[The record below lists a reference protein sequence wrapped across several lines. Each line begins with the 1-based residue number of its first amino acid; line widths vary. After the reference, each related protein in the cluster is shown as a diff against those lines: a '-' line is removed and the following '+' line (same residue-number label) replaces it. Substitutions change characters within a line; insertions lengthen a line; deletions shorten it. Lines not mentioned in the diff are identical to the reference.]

1 MDYSQYYFYIICFL
15 IVVLIYFYDK
25 YYNTHKVVI
34 GKSGRSYHI
43 RIRREEFTNVS
54 DNDIINRLEEID
66 SRIKKL
72 CDTLVVENYPD
83 RERAERTKEKWDNII
98 IKETYENESS
108 IAFVVNKGDEI
119 SICLTNKDTG
129 NLEDINTTMFV
140 VLHEV
145 GHLMSVNWGHDEEF
159 WTNFKL
165 ILRKAQEID
174 IYNYTNYNNT
184 PEEYCGIS
192 IYSNPC
198 MTQECAV
205 PST

>member
-108 IAFVVNKGDEI
+108 IAFVINKGDEM
-119 SICLTNKDTG
+119 SICLTNKETG

>member
-198 MTQECAV
+198 MTQACAV

>member
-1 MDYSQYYFYIICFL
+1 MDYSLYCFYLICFL
-15 IVVLIYFYDK
+15 LVFYYYIY
-25 YYNTHKVVI
+25 YYNRHKIVK
-34 GKSGRSYHI
+34 GRSGRTYYI
-43 RIRREEFTNVS
+43 RSSREGFTNV
-54 DNDIINRLEEID
+54 NEEDIINRLEEINL
-66 SRIKKL
+66 RINKL
-72 CDTLVVENYPD
+72 CDTLIAENYPD
-83 RERAERTKEKWDNII
+83 RERAERTKKKWDNII

-108 IAFVVNKGDEI
+108 IAFVINKGDEM
-119 SICLTNKDTG
+119 SICLTNKETG

-198 MTQECAV
+198 MTQACAV

>member
-1 MDYSQYYFYIICFL
+1 
-15 IVVLIYFYDK
+15 LIYFYDK

-34 GKSGRSYHI
+34 GKSGRSYYI
-43 RIRREEFTNVS
+43 RSSREGFTNVS

-66 SRIKKL
+66 SRINKL
-72 CDTLVVENYPD
+72 CHKLEEENYPD
-83 RERAERTKEKWDNII
+83 SERAKRTKEKWDNII

-108 IAFVVNKGDEI
+108 IAFVVNKGDEM

-165 ILRKAQEID
+165 ILGKAQEID

-198 MTQECAV
+198 MTQACAV

>member
-1 MDYSQYYFYIICFL
+1 MDYSLYCFYLICFL
-15 IVVLIYFYDK
+15 FVFYY
-25 YYNTHKVVI
+25 YYNNYYNRHKKVK
-34 GKSGRSYHI
+34 GKSGTTYYIRSS
-43 RIRREEFTNVS
+43 REGFTNVS
-54 DNDIINRLEEID
+54 DNDIINRLEEIN
-66 SRIKKL
+66 SRIIKL
-72 CDTLVVENYPD
+72 CDTLVDENYPD
-83 RERAERTKEKWDNII
+83 KERAKRTKEKWDNII

-119 SICLTNKDTG
+119 SICLTNKETG